1 MSPKNSGSKVRDVY
15 LKIYFGMSFRLFG
28 LDDRG
33 ILLKGA
39 EMSSP
44 VVPVVLV
51 PAKAAAAAARNLV
64 LVTILTNI
72 FFLWVE
78 LRIRLRLL
86 GLRLLF
92 LGNGV
97 LKRVLSGRREF
108 FFSVSIFV

>member
-1 MSPKNSGSKVRDVY
+1 MNPRSSGLKVRDVY

-28 LDDRG
+28 LDVRG

-39 EMSSP
+39 ETSSP

-51 PAKAAAAAARNLV
+51 PAKAAAVAKSLV
-64 LVTILTNI
+64 LVIILMNI

-92 LGNGV
+92 LGSGV
-97 LKRVLSGRREF
+97 LRKVLSGRREL